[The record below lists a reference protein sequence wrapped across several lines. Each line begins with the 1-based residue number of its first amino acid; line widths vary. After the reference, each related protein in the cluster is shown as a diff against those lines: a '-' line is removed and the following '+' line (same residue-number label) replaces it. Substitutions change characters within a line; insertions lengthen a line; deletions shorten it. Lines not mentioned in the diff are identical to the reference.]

1 MRLASDKAKLGFNF
15 SKLALHPGMA
25 ASFFVPKDK
34 IDLKRRASYQSSK
47 DLSMEEELLSAGS
60 KGSVRSRSNGTKK
73 SN

>member
-1 MRLASDKAKLGFNF
+1 MPKKPRYYHREWLEK
-15 SKLALHPGMA
+15 HPSMFRA